1 DSVTA
6 IGVGS
11 LQFNTSVP
19 NWTAFEMPIEYL
31 SNQPPQSIFVQI
43 WLADSS
49 NNDDLSTVGS
59 IAKFDNL
66 TLDGVTDVKIHNA
79 TPAIYALNQNYPN
92 PFNPSTTIE
101 FSIPKTS
108 FVSLKV
114 YDILGREVSNLI
126 SELKNAGNYNIN
138 FNADNF
144 SSGLYF
150 YQLKVDNFIE
160 TKKMMFLK

>member
-1 DSVTA
+1 MNYE
-6 IGVGS
+6 
-11 LQFNTSVP
+11 F
-19 NWTAFEMPIEYL
+19 
-31 SNQPPQSIFVQI
+31 
-43 WLADSS
+43 
-49 NNDDLSTVGS
+49 
-59 IAKFDNL
+59 
-66 TLDGVTDVKIHNA
+66 
-79 TPAIYALNQNYPN
+79 ALGQNYPN

-144 SSGLYF
+144 LSSGLYF

-160 TKKMMFLK
+160 TKK